1 MAEQAD
7 AGSVAARLEA
17 ALERIAQAA
26 SRPPSV
32 EYVTGG
38 PAHDAGE
45 REQEL
50 ADLVVERERQL
61 AEATADHQR
70 MAETLAGRLDALIGE
85 LRGALG
91 KG

>member
-1 MAEQAD
+1 MAEGID
-7 AGSVAARLEA
+7 PGSAAARLEA

-32 EYVTGG
+32 EYVTSS
-38 PAHDAGE
+38 ADAEAAG

-61 AEATADHQR
+61 AELTAEHER
-70 MAETLAGRLDALIGE
+70 LRERIANRLDTLITE
-85 LRGALG
+85 LRGALER
-91 KG
+91 